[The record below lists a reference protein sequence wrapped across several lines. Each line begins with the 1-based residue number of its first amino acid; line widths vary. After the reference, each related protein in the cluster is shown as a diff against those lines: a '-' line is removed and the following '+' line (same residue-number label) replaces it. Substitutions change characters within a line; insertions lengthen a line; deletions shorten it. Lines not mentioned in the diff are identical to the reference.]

1 MTLVDP
7 SRRLGSKE
15 LLLILIFWFS
25 LALLA
30 AVNRLFDPRGF
41 GFRGIVPV
49 GSLIFPFIEAAVWA
63 VVTPFVLI
71 LANRH
76 NKLAHIPLLLIY
88 GVGIAIAVD
97 LVLDLT
103 RMSLFP
109 VRAARRGG
117 IAFAP
122 FSAIGRFRF
131 LNQFIVYL
139 AVLAAGFAREFFI
152 RGQQKQRE
160 AVELQGQLA
169 QARLDALRMQ
179 INPHFL
185 FNTLNAVSALVERD
199 PAGVRRMIARLSDLL
214 RYTLD
219 KHGSEEVPLR
229 EELGYLEKYLDIM
242 KVRFQGRLEVVTAI
256 EPAALDSPVPGFIL
270 QPIVENALEHGVSNI
285 SGTGRVE
292 IRAHREGPRLVISVS
307 DNGPGL
313 ADQRDGVGLSNTR
326 ARLAQMYGQNAS
338 LTLRSNAGGGALAE
352 ITIG

>member
-1 MTLVDP
+1 VDP
-7 SRRLGSKE
+7 SRRLSSKE
-15 LLLILIFWFS
+15 ILLILIFWFS

-30 AVNRLFDPRGF
+30 AVNRMFDPRGF

-49 GSLIFPFIEAAVWA
+49 GSLVFPFVEAAVWA
-63 VVTPFVLI
+63 VITPFVLI
-71 LANRH
+71 LASRH
-76 NKLAHIPLLLIY
+76 NKLSRIPLLLLY

-97 LVLDLT
+97 LVLDIA

-109 VRAARRGG
+109 VRVRRGG

-199 PAGVRRMIARLSDLL
+199 PVGVRRMIARLSDLL

-219 KHGSEEVPLR
+219 RHGSEEVPLR

-242 KVRFQGRLEVVTAI
+242 KVRFQGRLEVETMI
-256 EPAALDSPVPGFIL
+256 EPAALDAPVPSFIL

-285 SGTGRVE
+285 AGLGRVE
-292 IRAHREGPRLVISVS
+292 IRARREGSRLTISVA

-313 ADQRDGVGLSNTR
+313 AGQGDGVGLSNTR
-326 ARLAQMYGQNAS
+326 ARLAQMYGQKAS
-338 LTLRSNAGGGALAE
+338 LSLRSNDGGGTLAE
-352 ITIG
+352 ISIG